1 MLKPCSKRGTTLHAE
16 RDGDRKNLDRAIE
29 DRIRNLSDNDDD
41 SLRP

>member
-1 MLKPCSKRGTTLHAE
+1 MQREMEIA
-16 RDGDRKNLDRAIE
+16 KNLDRAIE

>member
-1 MLKPCSKRGTTLHAE
+1 MFQAGARLYMQREIEIAK
-16 RDGDRKNLDRAIE
+16 DLDRAIE